1 MNHFIFNLFAVG
13 TRYEPKIEMADTG
26 CVVIIVLEVIFQILL
41 TLAAL
46 KFLYVGWPT
55 VVFANVIYGTIIG
68 VLVYGTVAQA
78 TTWLWAWVAI
88 SIVIIVLLII
98 LTGILIRGEMKE
110 TTRALDSGLGR
121 LAVIVYVV
129 LAVVHCLSRIVYI
142 TFVIMYIYHLRE
154 KGHPASGHFL
164 P

>member
-1 MNHFIFNLFAVG
+1 
-13 TRYEPKIEMADTG
+13 MADTG
-26 CVVIIVLEVIFQILL
+26 CIVVIVLEIIFQIIL

-46 KFLYVGWPT
+46 KFLYLGWPT

-68 VLVYGTVAQA
+68 VLIYGTAAQA

-98 LTGILIRGEMKE
+98 LTVIVIRGEMKE
-110 TTRALDSGLGR
+110 TNRVIDHGLGR
-121 LAVIVYVV
+121 LAAIVYVV
-129 LAVVHCLSRIVYI
+129 LAVVHSLARIVYI
-142 TFVIMYIYHLRE
+142 IFVIMYIYHLRE
-154 KGHPASGHFL
+154 RGHPASGHFL